1 MDRLTEQERFHFPWT
16 RRGEQ
21 EQQRRVS
28 IESFLEKLAPL
39 PRRCVP
45 QPWEALASLLSRT
58 ARKMGYQYPR

>member
-28 IESFLEKLAPL
+28 IESFLGKLAPL